1 MSTIADLMTASPARL
16 DPEARIED
24 AWKIMH
30 DHRVRHVP
38 VCKRDKL
45 VGLVTQKDLLVN
57 SQNASL
63 LTLPVAEIMVFNVST
78 ITVDTTPEEAATV
91 MLNDKI
97 SCLPVVDGDQLVGII
112 TESDFLKL
120 LIQLLKGSAS

>member
-1 MSTIADLMTASPARL
+1 MSNISDLMTANPARL

-30 DHRVRHVP
+30 ANRVRHVP
-38 VCKRDKL
+38 ICKGEKL

-57 SQNASL
+57 AQNTAL
-63 LTLPVAEIMVFNVST
+63 LTLPVAEIMVFKVST
-78 ITVDTTPEEAATV
+78 ITTSTSTEEAAQI
-91 MLNDKI
+91 MLSDKI
-97 SCLPVVDGDQLVGII
+97 SCLPVVEDDKLMGII

-120 LIQLLKGSAS
+120 LIELLRNPGN

>member
-1 MSTIADLMTASPARL
+1 MSNISDLMTANPARL

-30 DHRVRHVP
+30 ANRVRHVP
-38 VCKRDKL
+38 ICKGEKL

-57 SQNASL
+57 AQNTAL
-63 LTLPVAEIMVFNVST
+63 LTLPVAEIMVFKVST
-78 ITVDTTPEEAATV
+78 ITTSTSTEEAAQI
-91 MLNDKI
+91 MLSDKI
-97 SCLPVVDGDQLVGII
+97 SCLPVVEDDKLMGIV

-120 LIQLLKGSAS
+120 LIELLRNPGN